1 MWHPSRNTEP
11 RIDLSSQHSGVIPS
25 SGTGTE
31 IIRRKMA
38 TPAVPAV
45 SITGNEDSQFVLLP
59 PELILTILSLLPLL
73 EKLCVRLTCRR
84 LYSLAS
90 DTSLWNHVAWRC
102 CIPADEKLL
111 KTALKLSAPHV
122 RELQLHA
129 TTGYLGYS
137 KISGILKRCRN
148 LRSLSL
154 RGFNVKANQL
164 KTLVSALP
172 QLSDVRIGKS
182 LKTYLSRHCMR
193 NYMEAAKSL
202 KSLIIEIPNSIY
214 WLDSFTF
221 ETEVSHWASLGYCPP
236 EFGMIIKSFRS
247 PYLLRDTQHL
257 CLRDPHFNQL
267 PPSSHKARFCL
278 YTTGL
283 PMDLSPLQ
291 PVCELTFHRSCM
303 FAHGESIGLP
313 QSHFML
319 SLMGKT
325 LESENYTI
333 ARSFALESG
342 FPCQSSQIASFTT
355 FSHHL
360 TTLKLENLVM
370 SSVHLELIADACP
383 NLTDLDISSSCT
395 EAFKCLQGLAAIAH
409 KCTQL
414 KGLTIDDET
423 KPSDVESIPAFWEI
437 LAQIRKLKYLT
448 VSDGLLRFH
457 SNLDADVNSQSN
469 IRLKRSFQ
477 QMKSLCAL
485 QVQCCAVT
493 NRELSML
500 SNLVSLTYL
509 RLSDLPPSQIGLEEI
524 LGKAQQLKYLYISKS
539 NGGKLTLP
547 THASCYT
554 NLEQVYIR
562 CWNFAVTD
570 VLVKALVH
578 SGKLTHLFLLIGSIS
593 QRNITDLI
601 QNLPRLAVCHI
612 YVNVTVGPRGSAK
625 QFKTAL
631 QLLVKARGLA
641 QFDFKPNMC
650 RRNSIALCSHVD
662 ELLDYTELTPLQ
674 LSI

>member
-1 MWHPSRNTEP
+1 M
-11 RIDLSSQHSGVIPS
+11 
-25 SGTGTE
+25 
-31 IIRRKMA
+31 
-38 TPAVPAV
+38 
-45 SITGNEDSQFVLLP
+45 
-59 PELILTILSLLPLL
+59 ILSLLPLC

-90 DTSLWNHVAWRC
+90 DTSLWNHVAWRYYT
-102 CIPADEKLL
+102 PADEKLL

-129 TTGYLGYS
+129 TTGYLGQYS

-154 RGFNVKANQL
+154 RGYNMKANQL

-182 LKTYLSRHCMR
+182 LKTYLSLQCMG

-202 KSLIIEIPNSIY
+202 KSLIIELPNDVH
-214 WLDSFTF
+214 WLNRISL
-221 ETEVSHWASLGYCPP
+221 ETLVSQWASLGYCPP
-236 EFGMIIKSFRS
+236 EFGMVINSFIS
-247 PYLLRDTQHL
+247 PCLLRDAQHM
-257 CLRDPHFNQL
+257 CLRDPQNQL

-291 PVCELTFHRSCM
+291 PVCELTFHRSCVI
-303 FAHGESIGLP
+303 AHGESIGLP
-313 QSHFML
+313 RSHFM
-319 SLMGKT
+319 LMGKT

-333 ARSFALESG
+333 AHSFNLKPG
-342 FPCQSSQIASFTT
+342 FPCHSSQIASFTT

-360 TTLKLENLVM
+360 TTLKLQDLGL
-370 SSVHLELIADACP
+370 SAIHLELIADTCP
-383 NLTDLDISSSCT
+383 NLTDLDIPWYT
-395 EAFKCLQGLAAIAH
+395 KAFKCLQGLAAIAH

-414 KGLTIDDET
+414 KGLTINTIIKSSNEEE
-423 KPSDVESIPAFWEI
+423 ESIPAFWEI
-437 LAQIRKLKYLT
+437 LAQIRKLEYLT
-448 VSDGLLRFH
+448 VSDGLLQ
-457 SNLDADVNSQSN
+457 SNLDDDINSQSN
-469 IRLKRSFQ
+469 IRMKRSFQ

-485 QVQCCAVT
+485 QVQCCTVT
-493 NRELSML
+493 NRELSLL
-500 SNLVSLTYL
+500 SNLASLTYL

-524 LGKAQQLKYLYISKS
+524 LGKAQQLKYLYISKLS
-539 NGGKLTLP
+539 NAGKLTLP

-554 NLEQVYIR
+554 NLEQVFIR

-593 QRNITDLI
+593 QRNVTDLI
-601 QNLPRLAVCHI
+601 QNLPRLAVCQI
-612 YVNVTVGPRGSAK
+612 YVHLTVGPRGSAK

-631 QLLVKARGLA
+631 QSLVKSRGLA
-641 QFDFKPNMC
+641 QFDFKPNVC
-650 RRNSIALCSHVD
+650 RHNSIGLCWDID
-662 ELLDYTELTPLQ
+662 ELLDYTELTPLNQ
-674 LSI
+674 ESVSIIMSGNCI